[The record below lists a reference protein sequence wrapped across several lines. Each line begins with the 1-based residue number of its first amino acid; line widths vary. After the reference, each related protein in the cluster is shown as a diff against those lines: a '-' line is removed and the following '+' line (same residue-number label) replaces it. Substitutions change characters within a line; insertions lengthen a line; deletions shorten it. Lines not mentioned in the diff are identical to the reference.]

1 VYWTILISICLN
13 IYKEESMPFISWED
27 LIARVEADRPVGDP
41 YILFRNGV
49 PVAAALVPSM
59 NPGLPEEILIGDDP
73 DVIRKAERLLNCLHP
88 IPLFIKHDTNQWE
101 YNGMYGQPQRIADQA
116 IYNNNLEIR
125 LVLHP
130 REYVKFAIHWEKV
143 GE

>member
-1 VYWTILISICLN
+1 
-13 IYKEESMPFISWED
+13 MPITWMTLLE
-27 LIARVEADRPVGDP
+27 LVNADMPVGDP

-49 PVAAALVPSM
+49 PVGAALVPSL
-59 NPGLPEEILIGDDP
+59 NPGLPNEILIGDSP
-73 DVIRKAERLLNCLHP
+73 DVIRKAERLLNWFHP
-88 IPLFIKHDTNQWE
+88 IPLFIKHDINQWE
-101 YNGMYGQPQRIADQA
+101 YEGMYGQPQRIDDQA

-130 REYVKFAIHWEKV
+130 GETVAFAIHWEKV